1 MAEAMNQPAIT
12 LESAA
17 SGFADRVRS
26 AVLWRWGSQILA
38 QIITWTTT
46 IMVVRLL
53 DPHDYGLFA
62 MTQAILAA
70 LNFVNGYGFA
80 SSLISA
86 KEVDDRRV
94 GQVFGLL
101 IIANALLAATQVLMA
116 PVAARY
122 YGQPEVANMLYVQ
135 ALIYL
140 TTPFIALPASL
151 LARGLLFRTQALVN
165 LICAVVGASVAL
177 TLAWSGYGVW
187 ALVWAPIAMFSVRA
201 LGLTLAAG
209 RLVKPVFDF
218 RGSRDIIGMGTA
230 FTLSQLF
237 WVVQSQSDIFIAGSR
252 FSPHELGLY
261 SEALFLVL
269 IFTGRFLPPLNEV
282 AFPAYAELSNSGAP
296 LGPAFVSGVRMIML
310 IAAPFYVGLSLAAGP
325 LVETFFGPKWL
336 EMIPIVAGLAIAM
349 PAMAL
354 QIICSPT
361 TNALGRP
368 GIYLFTNAAG
378 AVIMP
383 ACFFFGIAAGPAGLV
398 VAWQIAAPLLLAVTL
413 AATLPAIGVRIGAL
427 LSALLPALT
436 GCGVMA
442 LAVWA
447 LEGHLRH
454 LPAPLQ
460 LALIAPA
467 GAAIYAATLWLCWPS
482 LVRDTWAMVR
492 RKRAS
497 APAPADQTTTTR
509 DGAAA

>member
-1 MAEAMNQPAIT
+1 MEGAMSQPAIS
-12 LESAA
+12 LDSAA
-17 SGFADRVRS
+17 SGFGDRVRS
-26 AVLWRWGSQILA
+26 AVLWRWGSQVLA

-86 KEVDDRRV
+86 KEVDERRV

-101 IIANALLAATQVLMA
+101 IIANAILATTQVLMA
-116 PVAARY
+116 PLAARY

-151 LARGLLFRTQALVN
+151 LARGLHFRTQALVN

-187 ALVWAPIAMFSVRA
+187 ALVWAPIAMFSTRA

-209 RLVKPVFDF
+209 RLVKPIFDF
-218 RGSRDIIGMGTA
+218 RGSRDIIGFGTA

-237 WVVQSQSDIFIAGSR
+237 WVVQSQSDIFIAGGR
-252 FSPHELGLY
+252 FSPHDLGLY
-261 SEALFLVL
+261 SESLFLVL

-282 AFPAYAELSNSGAP
+282 AFPAYAELNNTGAP
-296 LGPAFVSGVRMIML
+296 LGPAFVSGMRMIML
-310 IAAPFYVGLSLAAGP
+310 IATPFYVGLSLAAGP
-325 LVETFFGPKWL
+325 LVGTFFGPKWL
-336 EMIPIVAGLAIAM
+336 AMIPIVTGLALAM

-398 VAWQIAAPLLLAVTL
+398 MAWQIAAPLLLAVTL
-413 AATLPAIGVRIGAL
+413 AATLPAIGVRIGQML
-427 LSALLPALT
+427 TALLPALT

-447 LEGHLRH
+447 LESRIAGLS
-454 LPAPLQ
+454 APLQ
-460 LALIAPA
+460 LALIAPT
-467 GAAIYAATLWLCWPS
+467 GAAVYVGTLGLLWPS
-482 LVRDTWAMVR
+482 LLRQAWTMLH
-492 RKRAS
+492 KPRAS
-497 APAPADQTTTTR
+497 APAPAGQTTTTPN
-509 DGAAA
+509 GAAA